1 MSKIY
6 DIILIILL
14 IAALLAPNKILS
26 LGESGQMFLIVMA
39 FISTIPIIVNSIRS
53 LKNKKISI
61 DILAGIALAASL
73 ILKEWTSAIFINL
86 MLSSARVLSDYSQG
100 KARSAINSLLKLR
113 PQKVKIKTGD
123 KIVDKNISEIKIG
136 DLAIVESGDRIAV
149 DGIVESGN
157 ASINQSSLT
166 GESMPVFVTAGS
178 KVFSSTL
185 NEAGS
190 IIVRVEK
197 IGKDTTLEGIIK
209 LVETAQQNKPQI
221 TSIAE
226 KFAGR
231 FIFATLLGSI
241 IVFLIFRNFTLLL
254 SLLLVAC
261 ADDIAVAVP
270 LSFIIS
276 IGTAA
281 KQGIIIKG
289 GNFLELMTRVKTVIV
304 DKTGTLTRG
313 KLHVE
318 EIVAFGTHTQDEI
331 LKLAANTEYFSKHP
345 AAKAIVKYAQNKKVH
360 FEKPENFME
369 IPGEGETAILANKK
383 IIAGKLS
390 LLQTS
395 GVPISAHQLSDITLA
410 KNRGLNT
417 TLIAFD
423 NEIIGFIG
431 LADEVRP
438 EARETIAKMRSI
450 GIDHWIMLTGDN
462 ESVAQKIATEVDISE
477 FHANLLPEDKLNFIK
492 SHLGRGT
499 KKVAMVGDG
508 VNDAAALAL
517 SDVGIAMGAIGTD
530 AAIEAADIA
539 LMKDD
544 FSKIPEIVK
553 IGQRTLKVVR
563 QNFWIWGIVNIV
575 GFILIFSK
583 TIGPE
588 GAAAYNF
595 VTDFIPLFNTFRL
608 MSK

>member
-6 DIILIILL
+6 DIILIFLL
-14 IAALLAPNKILS
+14 IAALLAPNKLLS
-26 LGESGQMFLIVMA
+26 LGESGQMFLVIMA
-39 FISTIPIIVNSIRS
+39 FVSTIPIIVNSIRS
-53 LKNKKISI
+53 FKNKKISI

-86 MLSSARVLSDYSQG
+86 MLSSARVLSEYSQG

-166 GESMPVFVTAGS
+166 GESIPVFVTTGS

-221 TSIAE
+221 TNIAE

-241 IVFLIFRNFTLLL
+241 VIFLIFRNFTLLL

-276 IGTAA
+276 IGNAA

-318 EIVAFGTHTQDEI
+318 EIVAFGVHTQDEV
-331 LKLAANTEYFSKHP
+331 LKLAVNAEYFSKHP
-345 AAKAIVKYAQNKKVH
+345 AAKAIVKYAQNKKIA
-360 FEKPENFME
+360 FDKPVNFME
-369 IPGEGETAILANKK
+369 IPGEGETAIFENKK

-438 EARETIAKMRSI
+438 EARETIAKMRSM

-492 SHLGRGT
+492 SHLGRDA

-563 QNFWIWGIVNIV
+563 QNFWIWGIVNII

-595 VTDFIPLFNTFRL
+595 ATDFIPLFNTFRL